1 MIRLEPWS
9 DFAEHALERVEGLGV
24 VDVKREVEE
33 GISQLWHCADAADGG
48 RGYVVTR
55 LEQRPSGVEWVF
67 VAGVSV
73 GKSACFYKFIDVF
86 INAALEAGVPIRA
99 HVNRRGMVRMYDRIG
114 FRVSEYVL
122 RRP

>member
-9 DFAEHALERVEGLGV
+9 DFAERELVRVEGLGV
-24 VDVKREVEE
+24 VDVKREVQE
-33 GISQLWHCADAADGG
+33 GVSQLWHCADADGSN
-48 RGYVVTR
+48 GYVVTR

-67 VAGVSV
+67 VAGV
-73 GKSACFYKFIDVF
+73 GRGFYKFIAVF
-86 INAALEAGVPIRA
+86 IKAALEAGVPIRA